1 MTDKKYITPETKVA
15 DLLDNYPQLENKLI
29 EIAPAFKNLKKTVL
43 RKTIAKVTSL
53 KQVSVVSGVDI
64 GTIINEL
71 RKAAGQDEILIK
83 SEAESDKQRPDW
95 IVEDNIAAEYDAR
108 IDLETGKHPGGKVTK
123 EIAELEADKMYVLIT
138 PFVPAPL
145 IDIIQEKGFLTFTE
159 QSTENEFRTYIK
171 KDKL

>member
-1 MTDKKYITPETKVA
+1 MTDKKYITPETKVD

-29 EIAPAFKNLKKTVL
+29 EIAPAFKKLKNPVL

-64 GTIINEL
+64 ATIINEL
-71 RKAAGQDEILIK
+71 RKAAGQDEVLIN
-83 SEAESDKQRPDW
+83 SEAESGKQRPDW
-95 IVEDNIAAEYDAR
+95 IVEDNITAEYDAR
-108 IDLETGKHPGGKVTK
+108 IDLETGKHPVGKVTK
-123 EIAELEADKMYVLIT
+123 EIAELEVDKMYVFIT

-159 QSTENEFRTYIK
+159 QSAENEFRTYIK
-171 KDKL
+171 KDK